1 DHKGD
6 ETVVLAD
13 AVWTWD
19 EATEK
24 GVAVFAQ
31 EVAAGD
37 RGRGRRRRNGN
48 GRGAGSAS
56 GRASNGRGAAPADV
70 ATPPETLVVPRV
82 SPLRGGVAEGTISIT
97 IGAGPPPGAAP
108 AARPVP
114 LGESETVSPV
124 DIPPQEP
131 MEPVSGPAAP
141 PAFESLSP
149 DAEAEPPLPAEA
161 GAAVASAERAQTVP
175 TVAGPGQVLH
185 VRFAPASDE
194 RLVAAFEGLKGVIKA
209 RPGETPV
216 VLHIPAGQGRTQEMR
231 LGAGIAYDAELVAE
245 CGRRFDGMVQLT
257 LG

>member
-1 DHKGD
+1 
-6 ETVVLAD
+6 
-13 AVWTWD
+13 
-19 EATEK
+19 
-24 GVAVFAQ
+24 
-31 EVAAGD
+31 
-37 RGRGRRRRNGN
+37 
-48 GRGAGSAS
+48 
-56 GRASNGRGAAPADV
+56 
-70 ATPPETLVVPRV
+70 
-82 SPLRGGVAEGTISIT
+82 
-97 IGAGPPPGAAP
+97 
-108 AARPVP
+108 
-114 LGESETVSPV
+114 
-124 DIPPQEP
+124 
-131 MEPVSGPAAP
+131 
-141 PAFESLSP
+141 
-149 DAEAEPPLPAEA
+149 EPPLPAEA